1 MQFIEIEDFNQD
13 FWEQNP
19 ELQYIEPFAT
29 FKKTKGSSDIMKAI
43 YLVYDFKSK
52 FKIAG
57 VSEEEAKRDVQK
69 NFLKKKEFNWAQY
82 IELIE
87 AYKDMCTTKLQK
99 SLQQYEEQLFGLQKF
114 INSLSWESDEDA
126 AIKTQSI
133 KDYKMFLKDYKEYED
148 LVKEELK
155 EKRYKGGYRKSP
167 AEKLSSGG
175 NK

>member
-1 MQFIEIEDFNQD
+1 MQFIEIEDFEKD

-19 ELQYIEPFAT
+19 EIQFIEPFAS
-29 FKKTKGSSDIMKAI
+29 FKKTKGSSDLMKAI

-57 VSEEEAKRDVQK
+57 VNEEEAKRDVQK
-69 NFLKKKEFNWAQY
+69 NFLKKKDFNWGQY
-82 IELIE
+82 NELIE

-99 SLQQYEEQLFGLQKF
+99 SLMQYEEQLFGLQRY
-114 INSLSWESDEDA
+114 INSLSWDDDEDA

-133 KDYKMFLKDYKEYED
+133 KDYKMFFKDYKEYEE

-155 EKRYKGGYRKSP
+155 EKRYKAGYRKSP
-167 AEKLSSGG
+167 AEKLTSGG
-175 NK
+175 